1 MAVRRVQLRRGT
13 TAENNAFTGAIG
25 EVTVDTQTNSIR
37 VHDNDQAGA
46 LISCELIC
54 QTMPQSPQT

>member
-1 MAVRRVQLRRGT
+1 MAVRRAQLRRGT

-25 EVTVDTQTNSIR
+25 EVTVDTQTNSI
-37 VHDNDQAGA
+37 VHDNDQAGG